1 LSVDEST
8 EVDEEEA
15 DEEEEQQQDDDD
27 DDDELAAVVEV
38 VVAAAS
44 VCRTAASGVDSAKLT
59 RAAELRATCST
70 RLPLPCNLGEVA
82 GGLDDCSGGGSSDL
96 AALQRDVEVAA
107 ASCTGAAPR

>member
-15 DEEEEQQQDDDD
+15 DEEDEQQQEED
-27 DDDELAAVVEV
+27 DDDELAAAVEV

-107 ASCTGAAPR
+107 VCTGAAPR

>member
-15 DEEEEQQQDDDD
+15 DEEDEQQQEED
-27 DDDELAAVVEV
+27 DDDELAAVVEA

-59 RAAELRATCST
+59 RATELRATCST

-107 ASCTGAAPR
+107 GGTGAAPR